1 MQTITFYSYKGG
13 VGRSLVLA
21 NVAHYLARLGQK
33 VVAMD
38 LDLEAPGLHYK
49 LLPQLKEGDLGPQG
63 LVDFLDAFVTQGQVP
78 EHIQDYLVPVPLPER
93 VKGEIHLMPAG
104 RAPSSDYWRK
114 LSRLSLHDLF
124 YRDGA
129 PGIPLFLE
137 LKERIRD
144 AYQPDLLLVDAR
156 TGITEIGGVATTV
169 LPDQVVCLLLNSR
182 ENLEGARA
190 VLRGLRHA
198 PRPPGA
204 SATVEIIPVLSRL
217 PKAEG
222 DDQDRAIVAAVRDYL
237 NAPADRLE
245 DTLDLD
251 EPLVLHVERQLEQ
264 RERVLIA
271 SPDDHRGSPLLKDY
285 LRLFARLIPAS
296 VLHPQVGAIIERAK
310 EALFTDPDG
319 AQGELENLAEV
330 SGRPEAYRALLQLYQ
345 VRNVADAS
353 VVFPVA
359 ERLWELT
366 GDGQEPLV
374 FDAVRKYFKA
384 FSRKDLA
391 GSPAL
396 GFVEGVWRANG
407 ASDIELGLQLAESY
421 SGVDQPDRLETVVM
435 ELAGQPEL
443 DHEFGEQLVILLTK
457 AGRLEAA
464 QALFER
470 FAPKQGVSVELL
482 TAWGRSVLKQKGQAV
497 PSGLLDRLDI
507 VADEAPAVALS
518 LATRAGNRDLAERV
532 TNRIV
537 SDALRRGPSREMEE
551 VALWF
556 FAQGRGDELR
566 VRAAKRLGPGG
577 QEFLDDI
584 ERTARYRDLPDDF
597 HSEALSASLRAR
609 RSARKPRIPGA

>member
-1 MQTITFYSYKGG
+1 MQTIAFYSYKGG

-33 VVAMD
+33 VVALD

-49 LLPQLKEGDLGPQG
+49 LLPQPKEGDLGPQG
-63 LVDFLDAFVTQGQVP
+63 VVDFLDVFVTQGQVP

-169 LPDQVVCLLLNSR
+169 LPDQVVCLLLNNR

-204 SATVEIIPVLSRL
+204 SAAVEIVPVLSRL
-217 PKAEG
+217 PRAEG

-421 SGVDQPDRLETVVM
+421 SDLDQPDRLEGVVM
-435 ELAGQPEL
+435 DLAGQPEL
-443 DHEFGEQLVILLTK
+443 DHKFGEQLVILLTK
-457 AGRLEAA
+457 TGRLEAA
-464 QALFER
+464 EALVER
-470 FAPKQGVSVELL
+470 FPPKQRGSVEFL

-497 PSGLLDRLDI
+497 PSRLLEALDAI
-507 VADEAPAVALS
+507 ANEDPEVALR
-518 LATRAGNRDLAERV
+518 LATRAERTDLAERLADGLLDIAV
-532 TNRIV
+532 H
-537 SDALRRGPSREMEE
+537 RGPSAELEE
-551 VALWF
+551 IALWF
-556 FAQGRGDELR
+556 FEQGRGEELQAR
-566 VRAAKRLGPGG
+566 TIKGLGPRGMD
-577 QEFLDDI
+577 FLADI
-584 ERTARYRDLPDDF
+584 ERRRRDRERSGDVT
-597 HSEALSASLRAR
+597 SRI
-609 RSARKPRIPGA
+609 RSALREAESALKLRRPGA